1 MSRVFLSY
9 RRSDS
14 QDVAGR
20 IFDRLILHLSQGSVF
35 KDVDSIPAGVDFSDR
50 LQQALSDCSAV
61 LVLIGPTYLTC
72 TDSSGRRRLFDDPDD
87 FVRREVEAAFALS
100 LPIIP
105 VTVSNATMPVSN
117 QLPQSLRPLAKING
131 LAVRPDPDF
140 NRDIDRLLA
149 QLAPF
154 LGGQV
159 RAELEQRRQQAAR
172 IRERLS
178 FLGWQFDN
186 VSELMNQGY
195 PLIEGA
201 AYIAQEVGR
210 RLGAAL
216 CPRILRERLAA
227 DNQLALSTA
236 IVGWWQARLPA
247 RLDRSRAELQHACA
261 DLSGQFKIFHHLVS
275 MFEVIWRDSYSPHIF
290 STIMGI
296 PGEMLLRD
304 VAPDLAPTET
314 VQALTSELHGNAALY
329 YVTRYERATRL
340 MNQFLQQA
348 VRAFKD
354 LGDDDLFILAQG
366 STADAERKPTRT
378 QTMRAMLNA
387 AETRLPSDEFATLH
401 KLIDAIEQAVSK
413 KQASAQLELR
423 ERDRKGVPGLKRN
436 RETKKRSS

>member
-20 IFDRLILHLSQGSVF
+20 IFDRLTLHLSRGSVF
-35 KDVDSIPAGVDFSDR
+35 KDVDSIPVGGDFADR
-50 LQQALSDCSAV
+50 LQQTLSDCGAV

-72 TDSSGRRRLFDDPDD
+72 TDSSGRRRLFDDPED
-87 FVRREVEAAFALS
+87 FVRREVEAALALG

-105 VTVSNATMPVSN
+105 VTVSNAEMPTAN
-117 QLPQSLRPLAKING
+117 QLPQTLRPLAKMNG

-154 LGGQV
+154 LGGHV

-172 IRERLS
+172 IRERLA
-178 FLGWQFDN
+178 FLAWQFDN

-201 AYIAQEVGR
+201 AYIAKEVGR

-216 CPRILRERLAA
+216 CPRVLRERLAA
-227 DNQLALSTA
+227 DSQLALSSA

-247 RLDRSRAELQHACA
+247 RLDQARGELQRACT
-261 DLSGQFKIFHHLVS
+261 DLSGHLEIFHHLIS

-290 STIMGI
+290 STMLGI
-296 PGEMLLRD
+296 PGDMLLHD
-304 VAPDLAPTET
+304 VPPDLPPVET
-314 VQALTSELHGNAALY
+314 VQALTSALHGNAALY
-329 YVTRYERATRL
+329 YVARYEKATRL

-348 VRAFKD
+348 ARAFKG
-354 LGDDDLFILAQG
+354 LGDDDLISLTQG
-366 STADAERKPTRT
+366 STADADREPTRT
-378 QTMRAMLNA
+378 QMMRILLDTAKSKLQ
-387 AETRLPSDEFATLH
+387 PDEFATLRT
-401 KLIDAIEQAVSK
+401 LIDAIEQAISK
-413 KQASAQLELR
+413 EQASAELQS
-423 ERDRKGVPGLKRN
+423 RKRQ
-436 RETKKRSS
+436 TKDTP